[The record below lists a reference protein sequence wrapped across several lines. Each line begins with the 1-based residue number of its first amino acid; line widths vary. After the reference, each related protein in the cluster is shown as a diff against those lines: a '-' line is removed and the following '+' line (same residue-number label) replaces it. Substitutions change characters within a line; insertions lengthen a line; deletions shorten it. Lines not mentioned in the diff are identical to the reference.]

1 MGKIDPLKLKD
12 LVFPFLGYRDEKVL
26 IGPKMGEDAAVIDL
40 EEFYLVVSSDPVTG
54 AKKDIGFYSVN
65 INANDIATMG
75 AVPKYF
81 VPVIMLK
88 EDSDEKDLKSIMKD
102 IDSACKDLKIS
113 VIGGHSEITPGL
125 RENIVSAS
133 ILGFIKKNEEIISSS
148 GAKNGDL
155 IILTKGAGIEGTSIL
170 ANDFYDLLKDKIDR
184 KSLERAKNYIKK
196 LSVVKEALIAR
207 KYATAMHD
215 PTEGG
220 ILGGIHEL
228 CDASV
233 KGFHVDTSRIIINRE
248 TRLICEA
255 LRIDPLALIGSGA
268 LIITC
273 PEEDSEKLIRELRE
287 DKIECSII
295 GEIREDEND
304 RNLERVKQDEIWRVT
319 PLLTQELGI
328 KR

>member
-133 ILGFIKKNEEIISSS
+133 ILGFIKKNEKIISSS

-184 KSLERAKNYIKK
+184 KSLERAKNY
-196 LSVVKEALIAR
+196 SSE
-207 KYATAMHD
+207 
-215 PTEGG
+215 
-220 ILGGIHEL
+220 
-228 CDASV
+228 
-233 KGFHVDTSRIIINRE
+233 
-248 TRLICEA
+248 
-255 LRIDPLALIGSGA
+255 SG
-268 LIITC
+268 
-273 PEEDSEKLIRELRE
+273 
-287 DKIECSII
+287 CSI
-295 GEIREDEND
+295 EIVHQAENSFCTVINIHKTSSLFPITPNQNKIFIPFLN
-304 RNLERVKQDEIWRVT
+304 RNHFA
-319 PLLTQELGI
+319 G
-328 KR
+328 